1 MPRTNVM
8 RLLDAAGIPY
18 ETVEYD
24 YDEKDL
30 SGIHAAAATGIPAR
44 NRCSK
49 PLWHEEKNGAMW
61 YFASR
66 SAASWI

>member
-30 SGIHAAAATGIPAR
+30 SGIHAAAATGIPPEQMFKTLVAR
-44 NRCSK
+44 G
-49 PLWHEEKNGAMW
+49 EKRG
-61 YFASR
+61 YVVFC
-66 SAASWI
+66 IPVC